1 MARKDPLR
9 NFRYRLEID
18 GIVQAGF
25 SEVAIGD
32 STIEPIEYR
41 EGNNPLKTV
50 QKLSG
55 LTKYANLTLK
65 WGLTDSK
72 ELADWHHQIIEDVD
86 MIEGNLRRTVVIHIL
101 NEAGQD
107 KSSYEI
113 VNAWPT
119 KYDPSDLNGK
129 GNEVAIETLELVNE
143 GMRRIQ

>member
-32 STIEPIEYR
+32 STVKPIEYR
-41 EGNNPLKTV
+41 DGNEITTVRKLK
-50 QKLSG
+50 G
-55 LTKYANLTLK
+55 LTKYANLTMK

-72 ELADWHHQIIEDVD
+72 ELADWHHQVIEDIDMVD
-86 MIEGNLRRTVVIHIL
+86 GKVRRTVVIHIQ

-143 GMRRIQ
+143 GMRRIL